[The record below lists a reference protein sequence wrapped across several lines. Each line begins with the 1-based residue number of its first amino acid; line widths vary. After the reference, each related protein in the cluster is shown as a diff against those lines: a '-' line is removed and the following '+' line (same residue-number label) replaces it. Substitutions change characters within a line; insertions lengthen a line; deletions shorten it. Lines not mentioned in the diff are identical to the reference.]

1 MNISN
6 CLKLYLDRHHITY
19 QLVSHRYT
27 DTAFNAAKSAHI
39 TAACMVKG
47 VLLHDENGYVMAA
60 IPANKDVNI
69 ESVNSSMRRH
79 LNLVE
84 ENTLACILNDCKKGA
99 VPALGEAF
107 GIPTIWDEDLA
118 YQPGFYIESGNHQD
132 LIRLNYF
139 DFMNLMSRPLNS
151 SIAR

>member
-6 CLKLYLDRHHITY
+6 CLKLYLDRHHISY

-39 TAACMVKG
+39 TTACMVKG
-47 VLLHDENGYVMAA
+47 VLLHDDIGYLMAA
-60 IPANKDVNI
+60 IPANKEVDLDNI
-69 ESVNSSMRRH
+69 NSNMQRH
-79 LNLVE
+79 LKLVE
-84 ENTLACILNDCKKGA
+84 ENSLVCILNDCKKGA

-118 YQPGFYIESGNHQD
+118 YQPGFYIEAGNHED
-132 LIRLNYF
+132 LIRLSHF
-139 DFMNLMSRPLNS
+139 DFMGLMDRPLNS
-151 SIAR
+151 SISH